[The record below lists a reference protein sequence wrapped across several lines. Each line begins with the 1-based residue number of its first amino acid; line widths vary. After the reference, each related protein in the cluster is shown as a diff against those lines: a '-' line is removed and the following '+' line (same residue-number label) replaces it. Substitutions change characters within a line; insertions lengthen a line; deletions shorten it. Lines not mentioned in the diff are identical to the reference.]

1 MTGRTRGDTPRPS
14 LEPAGLLLCGA
25 ALSFAFPE
33 ADIAP
38 LAWIALVPL
47 LVALRTVRSRRA
59 IAYGFI
65 FGLGFFGTLLVWV
78 SHVGW
83 LAWGVL
89 VVVQAAFIA
98 LFGGLASRI
107 ARRGSAV
114 TFAVAIPSLWVTVD
128 LIRSLFPVGGFTWG
142 QLAQSQTV
150 ITYLLR
156 PTSLGG
162 AWLLTWML
170 VALNGL
176 LALAWIRRSLL
187 PYAGLALGLLVVPLA
202 LPTPDASGRA
212 IEVAVVQGNVPR
224 DPSVS
229 GSDKL
234 LQIAA
239 AHAAETEEVSQ
250 DIELVVWPESS
261 LGFDVDEVPEMGRAL
276 ADANG
281 SARAPMVVG
290 GEIDVGPEHR
300 RVVAFEVSTEG
311 EIVDTY
317 VKTHLVPFGEYVPAR
332 SLLGWIPAL
341 EQVPRDA
348 LPGDE
353 PTIFETAGGS
363 IAPVISFEG
372 DFGSLVRGRIHE
384 GGRLLVVATNTS
396 TWGNSWASAQHVA
409 FSRLRAVENGV
420 WVLHAAISGIS
431 AVVAPDG
438 TVVEQTPLWTRT
450 HIERTV
456 RFATSETVYTRY
468 GDWVPGVSAL
478 IAAGALAGTLLR
490 RREQS

>member
-1 MTGRTRGDTPRPS
+1 VTGRPRGDTHRPS

-25 ALSFAFPE
+25 ALSLAFPE

-47 LVALRTVRSRRA
+47 LVAMRTVPARRA
-59 IAYGFI
+59 VAYGFV
-65 FGLGFFGTLLVWV
+65 FGLGFYGTLLVWV

-83 LAWGVL
+83 LAWAVL
-89 VVVQAAFIA
+89 VVAQAAYVA

-114 TFAVAIPSLWVTVD
+114 GFAVAIPSLWVTVD
-128 LIRSLFPVGGFTWG
+128 LFRSLFPVGGFTWG

-150 ITYLLR
+150 VTYLLR
-156 PTSLGG
+156 PASFGG

-170 VALNGL
+170 VAVNGL
-176 LALAWIRRSLL
+176 FALAWMRRSFL
-187 PYAGLALGLLVVPLA
+187 PYAGIALGLLLAPLI

-212 IEVAVVQGNVPR
+212 IDVALVQGNVPR
-224 DPSVS
+224 DPSMSASEV
-229 GSDKL
+229 L
-234 LQIAA
+234 LRIAA
-239 AHAAETEEVSQ
+239 AHAAETDEVSQ
-250 DIELVVWPESS
+250 GIDLVVWPESA
-261 LGFDVDEVPEMGRAL
+261 LGFDVDEVPEMSRAL
-276 ADANG
+276 TDAAG

-290 GEIDVGPEHR
+290 GEVDVGPEHR
-300 RVVAFEVSTEG
+300 RVVAFEVSTAG
-311 EIVDTY
+311 EVVDTY

-332 SLLGWIPAL
+332 SLLDWIPAL

-353 PTIFETAGGS
+353 PTIFQAAGGS

-372 DFGSLVRGRIHE
+372 DFGSLVRGRIHA

-420 WVLHAAISGIS
+420 WVLHSAISGIS

-456 RFATSETVYTRY
+456 RFATSETLYTRF
-468 GDWVPGVSAL
+468 GDWVPVVSVL
-478 IAAGALAGTLLR
+478 IAAGALLR